1 MQEAGRAERMGRKK
15 RAAMISIVSNSLLV
29 VLKLVVGFWTGSVG
43 VLSEA
48 FHSATDLMA
57 SGIALVSVRFADIP
71 PDEQHPYGHGKVESL
86 SGLVEAVLIF
96 LAAVYIIYESI
107 AKLAAGHREA
117 FPVGAGLAV
126 MIVSILVNSLISR
139 YLFRVAAETDSLALH
154 ADAEH
159 LRSDVYTS
167 FGVLFGLTLVHFT
180 GKSWLD
186 SATALLVALF
196 IIRTSFQLSHDAY
209 HLLLDTR
216 LPAEEEHQILDI
228 LESEP
233 QVLGYHKLRTRKSG
247 SQRHA
252 DVHVQVDDN
261 YTLLAAHDLAEEL
274 EDRIRAVLPDIAVN
288 IHIEPYHAEMQHQ
301 REKHGAKS
309 E

>member
-1 MQEAGRAERMGRKK
+1 ML
-15 RAAMISIVSNSLLV
+15 SNSVLV
-29 VLKLVVGFWTGSVG
+29 VLKLIVGFWTGSVG

-96 LAAVYIIYESI
+96 LAAVYVIYEAI
-107 AKLAAGHREA
+107 RKLASGHKEM
-117 FPVGAGLAV
+117 FPVGAGLTV
-126 MIVSILVNSLISR
+126 MLVSIVVNVVISR

-167 FGVLFGLTLVHFT
+167 LGVLFGLGMVHFT
-180 GKSWLD
+180 QKAWLD
-186 SATALLVALF
+186 SATALLIALF
-196 IIRTSFQLSHDAY
+196 IMRTAFRLSHDAY
-209 HLLLDTR
+209 QLLLDTR
-216 LPAEEEHQILDI
+216 LPAEEEHRILDI

-261 YTLLAAHDLAEEL
+261 STLIAAHDLAEEL
-274 EDRIRAVLPDIAVN
+274 EDRIRAALPDIAIN
-288 IHIEPYHAEMQHQ
+288 IHIEPYLAEMQHQ
-301 REKHGAKS
+301 REKHGIGS
-309 E
+309 RE